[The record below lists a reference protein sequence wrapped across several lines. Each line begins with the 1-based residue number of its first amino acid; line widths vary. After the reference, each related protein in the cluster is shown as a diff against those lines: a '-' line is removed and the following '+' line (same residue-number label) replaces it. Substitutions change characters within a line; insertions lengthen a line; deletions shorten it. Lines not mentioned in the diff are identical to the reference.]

1 MDAATIAHVL
11 ARGRRRARRR
21 ANLTAYAFMAPSLVF
36 FVGFL
41 LIPIGWVARQSFME
55 GGVLGPARW
64 VGLENWS
71 DLAADPKASA
81 AIRNTFLYAG
91 LSIPLMLA
99 LALVVAIGLKNLR
112 RGGTALRV
120 AIYLPSLAPF
130 VLGALVWIFM
140 VHPDFGLFNV
150 GTRVVGAEP
159 INWLGSQTL
168 ALPTLA
174 LLEVW
179 RGIGFW
185 GIFLLAGLLGIPR
198 DLYQAAA
205 LDGASATRRFLHV
218 SLPGIRPTLITALL
232 LSSLF
237 AMQVFESPFV
247 LTKGGPANST
257 QTALLYSYQTIFE
270 QGNPGLGAAMCIIL
284 LAIVLTVTAL
294 SFMVGGR
301 RGRAGP
307 RAGRSR

>member
-1 MDAATIAHVL
+1 MDAATIARVL

-21 ANLTAYAFMAPSLVF
+21 ANRTAYAFMLPSLIF
-36 FVGFL
+36 FVAFL
-41 LIPIGWVARQSFME
+41 LVPVAWVARQSFMK
-55 GGVLGPARW
+55 GGVLGPAQW

-71 DLAADPKASA
+71 DLLVDPKAHA
-81 AIRNTFLYAG
+81 AIRNTFLYVG

-99 LALVVAIGLKNLR
+99 LALVVALGLKSLG
-112 RGGTALRV
+112 RGGTAMRV

-130 VLGALVWIFM
+130 ILGALVWVFM

-150 GTRVVGAEP
+150 GTRVAGEEP

-174 LLEVW
+174 MLEVW

-185 GIFLLAGLLGIPR
+185 GIFLLAGLLAVPR

-205 LDGASATRRFLHV
+205 LDGASPVRRFWHV
-218 SLPGIRPTLITALL
+218 SLPGLRPTLITAAL
-232 LSSLF
+232 LSVLF

-284 LAIVLTVTAL
+284 LAIVLTLTGL
-294 SFMVGGR
+294 SFAVARR
-301 RGRAGP
+301 RGRSAPGAGTP
-307 RAGRSR
+307 